1 MRHLRPSLYRK
12 IRVREDAFAMGG
24 ARAARRVSTPLIPRP
39 RPLSPSQVVMSDG
52 ATFHVPSAVR
62 MVSKTLQL
70 ERDPANHPIYLV
82 RDTSGDTARIF
93 IPASHHAWASHKFC
107 VFAFARRRAR
117 VTRWG

>member
-1 MRHLRPSLYRK
+1 
-12 IRVREDAFAMGG
+12 
-24 ARAARRVSTPLIPRP
+24 
-39 RPLSPSQVVMSDG
+39 MSDG